1 MPGPGLKVIRVL
13 IADDHPVVREGLAAL
28 IGRPT
33 DMEVI
38 AEVSNGREAFE
49 QFLIHRP
56 DITLMDLRMPEL
68 DGVDAILAI
77 REQVPTA
84 RIIVLT
90 TFDGDEDIYRGL
102 RAGAKGYLLKDACRE
117 ELLECIR
124 AVYDGR
130 TWIPPAVAAKLA
142 TRIGGPDLTSRELEV
157 LNLMVAGNSNKE
169 IGTAL
174 GVSEGTIKAHVN
186 RVLEKLGVSGRTE
199 ATAVALKRGI
209 VRLE

>member
-1 MPGPGLKVIRVL
+1 M
-13 IADDHPVVREGLAAL
+13 VRASIQRSRPPDAGSAWAACVSELAPSVANC
-28 IGRPT
+28 PYC
-33 DMEVI
+33 
-38 AEVSNGREAFE
+38 AEPAA
-49 QFLIHRP
+49 
-56 DITLMDLRMPEL
+56 DLRC
-68 DGVDAILAI
+68 
-77 REQVPTA
+77 
-84 RIIVLT
+84 
-90 TFDGDEDIYRGL
+90 GL
-102 RAGAKGYLLKDACRE
+102 RAGANGYLLKDACRE